1 MKCVKVESNSLY
13 DFYCNSCDCEFMIDF
28 NDQILYYKVLL
39 DNKERK
45 YLRSR
50 LKYEKMSHYTQV
62 ITCHSTIIKTIVEVN
77 TFFNVNVSSSL
88 DDYKN
93 IANKLLN
100 LKVFS

>member
-1 MKCVKVESNSLY
+1 MKCVKSESYSLY
-13 DFYCNSCDCEFMIDF
+13 DFYCSSCDCEVMTDY
-28 NDQILYYKVLL
+28 NDNIIYYNILF
-39 DNKERK
+39 DDKERK

-50 LKYEKMSHYTQV
+50 AKYKPYTQV
-62 ITCHSTIIKTIVEVN
+62 IVGINTIIEVN